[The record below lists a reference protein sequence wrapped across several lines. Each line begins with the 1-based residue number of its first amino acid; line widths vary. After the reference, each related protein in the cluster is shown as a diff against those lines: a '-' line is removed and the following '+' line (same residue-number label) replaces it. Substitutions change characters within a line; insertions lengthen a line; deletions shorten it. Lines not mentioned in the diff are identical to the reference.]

1 MNALQHAATSN
12 LEVQQSQTA
21 LSKMLQGYQQNRSKT
36 HDFSSQAPNYNFFP
50 TVLYPTDAISS
61 IFPAYARTLETIG
74 DLCQTRLIFILGG
87 IHIVQMTFNPI
98 KLPLPTSVIFFKFLE
113 DGTSTYLRS
122 DFPSR
127 CNSSSVC
134 GFRTDPL
141 DRDPVESP
149 KARIFIHELSC
160 IK

>member
-1 MNALQHAATSN
+1 MNALKHAATSN

-61 IFPAYARTLETIG
+61 IFPAYAGTLETIG

-98 KLPLPTSVIFFKFLE
+98 KLPLPTSVIF
-113 DGTSTYLRS
+113 
-122 DFPSR
+122 
-127 CNSSSVC
+127 SSSWRMERAPTS
-134 GFRTDPL
+134 GLTFRRDVIHPASVVFELIPL
-141 DRDPVESP
+141 TVTP
-149 KARIFIHELSC
+149 
-160 IK
+160 